1 MGLPDVPTRLH
12 PEPSAD
18 FDSRKLGTT
27 RRTRQWYRVHRVP
40 RGPLFF
46 GKSGGNR
53 FDAPAGEFGVLYVGA
68 DAHCAFIETFG
79 HATGV
84 RSVTEGELAVRGMA
98 VIACRRPVRL
108 LDLTGKGLARI
119 GADAR
124 LTSGDDYGLSHRW
137 SKAIH
142 DHPSQPD
149 GILYRARHDPSRLSA
164 AIFERVAPVL
174 TVRSDTT
181 FLDPAYAE
189 QLGRILD
196 DYKFGLIP

>member
-1 MGLPDVPTRLH
+1 M
-12 PEPSAD
+12 
-18 FDSRKLGTT
+18 
-27 RRTRQWYRVHRVP
+27 
-40 RGPLFF
+40 
-46 GKSGGNR
+46 
-53 FDAPAGEFGVLYVGA
+53 

-84 RSVTEGELAVRGMA
+84 RSVTQGELAVRGIA
-98 VIACRRPVRL
+98 VITSARPLRL

-137 SKAIH
+137 SKAVH

-164 AIFERVAPVL
+164 AIFERVGPVL
-174 TVRSDTT
+174 QVVSDVG
-181 FLDPAYAE
+181 FLDPACAP

-196 DYKFGLIP
+196 DYRFGLIASPRYRAPAARRQSRPWLET